1 MNNNTI
7 LRPSLASLSHSARI
21 DLLCFVPLDR
31 HDPLFLQVDSLSF
44 HLVQISPGTSLGLRV
59 ELHSLRQVNFTAPI
73 EGIGLAPHVGFPG
86 IRTGLT
92 TSAGLLFAAEGTA
105 DFRT

>member
-1 MNNNTI
+1 MSINN
-7 LRPSLASLSHSARI
+7 RPLTTQTSESTPLSIAGLAIVSAIGLSWLVPG
-21 DLLCFVPLDR
+21 LLCIEPG
-31 HDPLFLQVDSLSF
+31 FLWSCQR
-44 HLVQISPGTSLGLRV
+44 LGLRV
-59 ELHSLRQVNFTAPI
+59 ELHSLRQVNFTTPI
-73 EGIGLAPHVGFPG
+73 KGIGLAPHVGFPG